1 MLTKKQVFDAA
12 LKYAQAKNPNLPK
25 AAVGPD
31 DAFISGAFWAA
42 DLLEAE
48 VERLTAENMELRALY
63 EETNDAYQKAIL
75 SLKQVN
81 SEIAECRAKNNE
93 LRAALRG
100 MFRAAEADHSAVYAE
115 NLFAEISKV
124 KTIFYK

>member
-1 MLTKKQVFDAA
+1 MLTKQQAFDAA

-25 AAVGPD
+25 AAVEPD

-42 DLLEAE
+42 DELASKIE
-48 VERLTAENMELRALY
+48 VERLAAEN
-63 EETNDAYQKAIL
+63 
-75 SLKQVN
+75 
-81 SEIAECRAKNNE
+81 AECHAKNNE

-100 MFRAAEADHSAVYAE
+100 MFRAVEADHSAVYAE